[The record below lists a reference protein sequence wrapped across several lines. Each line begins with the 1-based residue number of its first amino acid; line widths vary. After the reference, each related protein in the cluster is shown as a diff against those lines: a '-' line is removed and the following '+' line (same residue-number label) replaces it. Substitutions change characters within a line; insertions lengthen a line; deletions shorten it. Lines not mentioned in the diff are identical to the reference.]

1 MFKGW
6 VSRSALQARKRA
18 LVKTACY
25 RLCMVVITIAVAWV
39 VVGDIEA
46 ALNIG
51 VVTNLLKTGTYYIYE
66 RMWDHVTWGVPST
79 K

>member
-1 MFKGW
+1 
-6 VSRSALQARKRA
+6 
-18 LVKTACY
+18 
-25 RLCMVVITIAVAWV
+25 MVVITIAVAWV